1 MLMKRGAFPL
11 QIYPAEMTCI
21 PGLLKHHYV
30 SSTTILEKHSGL
42 LLRPEGPVQV
52 SAFDDL
58 KVRHNNQLFLEQ
70 GTQCFYKT
78 PTCLVKL

>member
-11 QIYPAEMTCI
+11 QIYPAEMTCN

-42 LLRPEGPVQV
+42 LLRPEGPVQSV
-52 SAFDDL
+52 SI
-58 KVRHNNQLFLEQ
+58 
-70 GTQCFYKT
+70 
-78 PTCLVKL
+78 